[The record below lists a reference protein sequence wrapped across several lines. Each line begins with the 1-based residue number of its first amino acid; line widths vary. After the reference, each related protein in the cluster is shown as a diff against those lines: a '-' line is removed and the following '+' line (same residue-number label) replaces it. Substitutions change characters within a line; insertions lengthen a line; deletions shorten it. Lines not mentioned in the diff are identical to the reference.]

1 MSDTTALT
9 ISVTTHYLPA
19 HSAPDANQYQFAYT
33 ITIENHSDQPMQ
45 LLERYWLITD
55 GNEKIT
61 EVEGEGVIGKQPTLQ
76 VGERF
81 NYTSGAMLE
90 TPVGTMQGHYLMR
103 NEDGSEFK
111 APIPP
116 FLLAVEGAL
125 H

>member
-1 MSDTTALT
+1 MSENTAVV

-19 HSAPDANQYQFAYT
+19 HSAPEANQYQFAYT
-33 ITIENHSDQPMQ
+33 ITLENQSHQPVQ

-55 GNEKIT
+55 GNEKVI
-61 EVEGEGVIGKQPTLQ
+61 EVEGEGVIGKQPHLN

-81 NYTSGAMLE
+81 QYTSGAMLE

-111 APIPP
+111 APIPI
-116 FLLAVEGAL
+116 FLLAVDGAL

>member
-1 MSDTTALT
+1 MSDTTALK

-19 HSAPDANQYQFAYT
+19 HSAPDTDQYQFAYT
-33 ITIENHSDQPMQ
+33 ITLENQSDQPMQ

-55 GNEKIT
+55 GNEKVT
-61 EVEGEGVIGKQPTLQ
+61 EVEGEGVIGKQPHLK

-81 NYTSGAMLE
+81 QYTSGAMLE

-111 APIPP
+111 AQIPL